1 MPSLVSVRKAVL
13 DDSSSMTRIYNQG
26 IQDRTATFETRS
38 RKPSEVARWFDGRHP
53 IIVAE
58 AGGQVVGFAS
68 TSTYRDRDCYS
79 GVAEFSVY
87 VERSGRGKGIGTLL
101 MKELI
106 SESRKAC
113 LWKLVSRVFVDNEAS
128 RTLLRSLGFREVG
141 VYKKHGRLD
150 GVWRDVVIVELLIPE
165 NIG

>member
-1 MPSLVSVRKAVL
+1 
-13 DDSSSMTRIYNQG
+13 
-26 IQDRTATFETRS
+26 
-38 RKPSEVARWFDGRHP
+38 
-53 IIVAE
+53 
-58 AGGQVVGFAS
+58 
-68 TSTYRDRDCYS
+68 
-79 GVAEFSVY
+79 